1 MTAVKRKVDK
11 ILHFLLLC
19 LSYIIML
26 WMVFKAEI
34 KGKWG
39 WNEIRKLKV
48 MSPSLFILLTRPRDI
63 STFCLLSEILIKFSI
78 YITIRKEILN
88 LPKAFIWLAFLVENS
103 DVYWP
108 SQVAK
113 IMNTVKKIWDIDRM
127 DRFSKS

>member
-1 MTAVKRKVDK
+1 MTTVKRKVDK

-26 WMVFKAEI
+26 WMIFKAEI
-34 KGKWG
+34 KGKRS

-88 LPKAFIWLAFLVENS
+88 LPKAFIWLAFLVESS

-113 IMNTVKKIWDIDRM
+113 ILNTVKKIWDIDRM